1 MANIEKF
8 WLCIKKAHFFA
19 VYKTYAVKWHRY
31 LFFRGMIQTQNGG
44 HHGNEKKNN
53 PQNGFINRRGTGR

>member
-1 MANIEKF
+1 MLQNSTGI
-8 WLCIKKAHFFA
+8 C
-19 VYKTYAVKWHRY
+19 
-31 LFFRGMIQTQNGG
+31 FFRGMIQTQKGG